1 MGAGERAE
9 PLPRGVGFLV
19 VKSRVAGEGTATSRT
34 LQYIHM
40 SVEHAPRAGALLAQ
54 N

>member
-9 PLPRGVGFLV
+9 PLPRGAGFLV
-19 VKSRVAGEGTATSRT
+19 VRSQVAGERTATSRT

-40 SVEHAPRAGALLAQ
+40 SVEHAPRAGAQLAQ
-54 N
+54 D